1 MPMSQF
7 PDYVSGRMRKGP
19 SVLLPRFSVENH
31 LATVQS
37 ADQSSFQLS
46 REAMKDDPNYKETV
60 HWFFQLLF
68 CHFRSQTG
76 SLSLSPQHY
85 NKKCLAI
92 KFEKRDNYVCLQCSL
107 PTSSVSITTLVAKDE
122 PTCTI
127 YFTLDKKI
135 FQKVFLLSIHFFG
148 GYQV

>member
-46 REAMKDDPNYKETV
+46 REAMKDDQITKKRFTDSFSY
-60 HWFFQLLF
+60 
-68 CHFRSQTG
+68 HF
-76 SLSLSPQHY
+76 
-85 NKKCLAI
+85 A
-92 KFEKRDNYVCLQCSL
+92 
-107 PTSSVSITTLVAKDE
+107 TSDLK
-122 PTCTI
+122 
-127 YFTLDKKI
+127 LD
-135 FQKVFLLSIHFFG
+135 L
-148 GYQV
+148 